1 LTTLRPDYAKYRA
14 RNEVVAYILRKYDA
28 RAESVGLDEFNID
41 VTDYAARSTIQ
52 DGSYEHLAE
61 EIKEEILE
69 KASLSITYGIGPNK
83 ILAKISNS
91 I

>member
-41 VTDYAARSTIQ
+41 VTDYAAQSTI
-52 DGSYEHLAE
+52 
-61 EIKEEILE
+61 
-69 KASLSITYGIGPNK
+69 
-83 ILAKISNS
+83 
-91 I
+91 